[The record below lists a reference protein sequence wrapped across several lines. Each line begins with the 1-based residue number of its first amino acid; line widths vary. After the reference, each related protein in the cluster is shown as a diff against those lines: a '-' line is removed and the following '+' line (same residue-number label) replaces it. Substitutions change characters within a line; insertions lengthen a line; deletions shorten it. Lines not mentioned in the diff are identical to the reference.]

1 VSYVLHGYFRSS
13 ASWRVRLAL
22 LLKGVP
28 FETAP
33 VHLLRGGGE
42 QHGEAHRRL
51 NPMEQ
56 LPVLVID
63 GVPYTQSLAILEL
76 LEELHPEPP
85 LLPREA
91 ARRAKVRQLAEIV
104 NSGIQ
109 PVQNLLVMQELG
121 RRFGA
126 DREAQVAW
134 SRSFIERGLV
144 ALEAVVAQASGRYS
158 VGDQVTFAD
167 LCLAPQLYN
176 ARRFA
181 VDLARCPTLVA
192 IDARLAE
199 LPAFQAA
206 SPERQPDFEP

>member
-1 VSYVLHGYFRSS
+1 VSYVLRGYFRSS
-13 ASWRVRLAL
+13 ASWRVRIAL
-22 LLKGVP
+22 HWKGLP
-28 FETAP
+28 FETVP

-42 QHGEAHRRL
+42 QHGEAHRTL

-56 LPVLVID
+56 LPVLLVG
-63 GVPYTQSLAILEL
+63 GVPYSQSLAILEL
-76 LEELHPEPP
+76 LEELHPTPA
-85 LLPREA
+85 LLPRESHL
-91 ARRAKVRQLAEIV
+91 RAKARQLAEVV

-109 PVQNLLVMQELG
+109 PVQNLFVMQELG

-144 ALEAVVAQASGRYS
+144 ALEALVAPVSGHYA
-158 VGDQVTFAD
+158 VGDSVSFAD
-167 LCLAPQLYN
+167 LCLVPQLYN

-181 VDLARCPTLVA
+181 VDLSACPTLVA

-206 SPERQPDFEP
+206 SPERQPDYEP